1 VVQCKLLASK
11 KKIIYEIIRNRKS
24 IRKQRDKLTS
34 YFKLAKKIK
43 RISKWLHS
51 SCYDSPIRRKRR
63 RQIMGI
69 FAGKCDR
76 NADMWLT
83 YLCSEHIFWV
93 QIVKYENLCKGIKE
107 YGEI

>member
-1 VVQCKLLASK
+1 
-11 KKIIYEIIRNRKS
+11 
-24 IRKQRDKLTS
+24 
-34 YFKLAKKIK
+34 
-43 RISKWLHS
+43 
-51 SCYDSPIRRKRR
+51 
-63 RQIMGI
+63 MGI

-83 YLCSEHIFWV
+83 YLCSEQKIYSG

>member
-1 VVQCKLLASK
+1 
-11 KKIIYEIIRNRKS
+11 
-24 IRKQRDKLTS
+24 
-34 YFKLAKKIK
+34 
-43 RISKWLHS
+43 
-51 SCYDSPIRRKRR
+51 
-63 RQIMGI
+63 MGI

-83 YLCSEHIFWV
+83 YLCSEQKDIFWV